1 MLVTVVGIALTVF
14 ACFWGVVAGHL
25 ISALSVG
32 EQRRGE
38 CFLALIAMFIALVF
52 GLVLLLGVGR

>member
-1 MLVTVVGIALTVF
+1 MFVTIVGIALTVL

-32 EQRRGE
+32 EERRRE
-38 CFLALIAMFIALVF
+38 CFLALTAMFVALIF